1 MAFYECKKLKYIDF
15 DSNNINFKKYRNDLI
30 IGKSDM
36 NSDIFDRILYANRNI
51 QQAIIPSFIKVISGN
66 AFANSK

>member
-15 DSNNINFKKYRNDLI
+15 DSNKINFKKYRNNLF

-36 NSDIFDRILYANRNI
+36 NSDIFDRIFYSNRNI

-66 AFANSK
+66 AFANC